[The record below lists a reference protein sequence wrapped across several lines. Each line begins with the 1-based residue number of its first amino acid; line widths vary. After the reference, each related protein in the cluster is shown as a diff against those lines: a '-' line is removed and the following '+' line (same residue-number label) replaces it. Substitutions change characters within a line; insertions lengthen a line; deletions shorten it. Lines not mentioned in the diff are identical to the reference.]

1 MTDKIKKGKDGEAR
15 AENFLKEKGYQIVVR
30 NYRFRRSE
38 IDLIVQKDNWLVFV
52 EVKMRSSSAFGHPEQ
67 SVNSA
72 KRKKVMEGAAQYL
85 AETNWQGNV
94 RYDIVAVGKQE
105 IVHFEDAFY

>member
-1 MTDKIKKGKDGEAR
+1 MTDKIKKGKDGETR
-15 AENFLKEKGYQIVVR
+15 AENFLKEKGYEIVVR

-38 IDLIVQKDNWLVFV
+38 IDLIVRKENWLVFV

-85 AETNWQGNV
+85 TETNRQGNV
-94 RYDIVAVGKQE
+94 RYDIVAIGRRE